1 MSSEMYLK
9 KMKVNNIELE
19 KIAFKPE
26 QYPAPVLP
34 EIALAGRSNVGKS
47 SFINSMCNRKNI
59 ARTSSKPGK
68 TRTLNFYKVENKF
81 RFVDLPGY
89 GYASASKQEID
100 SWAKAINKYLES
112 RNNIEEIFLIID
124 LRHSPTE
131 NDKMMY
137 DYILA
142 KGYSGYV
149 IATKADKVKKSEIS
163 KNKEIILK
171 KLNMADKNKL
181 VIYSSEEKTNKNIA
195 WKIID
200 EILIKS
206 SSI

>member
-1 MSSEMYLK
+1 
-9 KMKVNNIELE
+9 MKVNNIELE

-26 QYPAPVLP
+26 QYPAPALP

-47 SFINSMCNRKNI
+47 SFVNSMCNRKNI

-89 GYASASKQEID
+89 GYAEASKQEINA
-100 SWAKAINKYLES
+100 WAEAINKYLDS
-112 RNNIEEIFLIID
+112 RENIKEIFLIVD
-124 LRHSPTE
+124 FRYNPTA

-137 DYILA
+137 DYILS
-142 KGYSGYV
+142 KGYTGYV
-149 IATKADKVKKSEIS
+149 IATKADKVKKSEFL
-163 KNKEIILK
+163 KNKETILK
-171 KLNMADKNKL
+171 KLNIVDKDKL
-181 VIYSSEEKTNKNIA
+181 VIYSSEDKTNKNLA

-200 EILIKS
+200 EILKKP